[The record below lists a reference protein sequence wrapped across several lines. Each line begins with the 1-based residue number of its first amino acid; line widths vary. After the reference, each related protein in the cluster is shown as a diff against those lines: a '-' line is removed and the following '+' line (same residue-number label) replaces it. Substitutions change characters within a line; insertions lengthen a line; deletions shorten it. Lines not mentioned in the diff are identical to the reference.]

1 MNYGVSR
8 YDDDED
14 DIAVHAPAA
23 AAAAHEPGTVES
35 IPRDLS
41 KTLTQFDPETQ
52 LNPTYTVILFGPRR
66 SGKTVMMKY
75 FLKCLRNKLD
85 VVVAFVPTSDTAKE
99 FQKHMPKCF
108 VHPKCDLT
116 AFQNIISAQHDV
128 KEIVE
133 HSGERLREGETPRF
147 KLRNIGLVMD
157 DCMFDKNYFWLYG
170 YTSL

>member
-1 MNYGVSR
+1 MNYGAPQ
-8 YDDDED
+8 YDDAD
-14 DIAVHAPAA
+14 DVAVHAPASSAPAATTTAEAGGATA
-23 AAAAHEPGTVES
+23 AAS
-35 IPRDLS
+35 ITRDLS

-108 VHPKCDLT
+108 VHPKFDLV
-116 AFQNIISAQHDV
+116 AFQNIIRAQHDV
-128 KEIVE
+128 K
-133 HSGERLREGETPRF
+133 
-147 KLRNIGLVMD
+147 
-157 DCMFDKNYFWLYG
+157 
-170 YTSL
+170 